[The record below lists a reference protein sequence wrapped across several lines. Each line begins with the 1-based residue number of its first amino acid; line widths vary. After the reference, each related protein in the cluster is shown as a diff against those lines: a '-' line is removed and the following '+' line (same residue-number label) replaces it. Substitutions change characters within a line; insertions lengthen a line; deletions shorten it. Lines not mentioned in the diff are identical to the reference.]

1 MEAHEEFETEHGDR
15 FDTDGG
21 HDRAARRR
29 ELKRTWK
36 RCAARYCREMVATGG
51 NLGQTARAHR
61 AMVDAYEAWKA
72 CH

>member
-1 MEAHEEFETEHGDR
+1 MDAHEEFETEHGDR

-36 RCAARYCREMVATGG
+36 RCAARYCRLVQTFDMTGA
-51 NLGQTARAHR
+51 ARAR
-61 AMVDAYEAWKA
+61 DAMLNTYNDWKA